1 MVKQPELIGYKST
14 KPYDALLRNLL
25 GDQIVPPS
33 QRAKRR
39 RVEGDAYL
47 SDLTFGYPT
56 DYQIG
61 ESEHFQV

>member
-1 MVKQPELIGYKST
+1 MKQPELIGYKSS

-39 RVEGDAYL
+39 RVEGDARNL

-56 DYQIG
+56 DYQNG